1 MSKSLKNFITIKEAL
16 SRYSARQLRLA
27 FLLHAWH
34 TTLDYSEATMAEAL
48 QTEKALNVSISL
60 PLNCSSMLPISFL
73 LNLRLIQYKF
83 NETSCLT
90 THSVDWFSLPCAPIH
105 MPPTLACTQEFF
117 LTVKDLLRKQPS
129 GVDSY
134 CKVLELEKDLN
145 SK

>member
-73 LNLRLIQYKF
+73 LNLCPLHYK
-83 NETSCLT
+83 L
-90 THSVDWFSLPCAPIH
+90 
-105 MPPTLACTQEFF
+105 MTQAA
-117 LTVKDLLRKQPS
+117 
-129 GVDSY
+129 
-134 CKVLELEKDLN
+134 
-145 SK
+145 